1 MTARGKARRRLG
13 QAALFEH
20 WDSRVR
26 VVVVLAGTPDLRLL
40 IDQPQGRLGLTAPWG
55 PDSNPP
61 VNRMA
66 HVLAEKMVE
75 DGATYLMISV
85 DTDRGTLPDGYAM
98 LMTVADRIQDQGADP
113 LAALEE
119 ALTVW
124 SSILERRG
132 RMDSR
137 AEVGL
142 FGELLIMRGLL
153 SADPSAYA
161 AWRGGVGEEHD
172 FGFGEADIEVKTTS
186 GERRHHWINGLGQ
199 LLGTGDAPLWL
210 LSLQVTLGGDDQGC
224 SLPELIDEVREIV
237 DIPGRELVE
246 QNLAGAGWNEKQRD
260 LYVERRRLRS
270 KPLLFRVDDTFPRLT
285 SELLSKAAI
294 DTSRLRQVDYQID
307 LTDRPA
313 SPQAP
318 PAVIARVIEEVEAKA

>member
-1 MTARGKARRRLG
+1 MTAEGKAQRRLG
-13 QAALFEH
+13 QASLFEH
-20 WDSRVR
+20 WDSRVP
-26 VVVVLAGTPDLRLL
+26 VVVVLKGSPDLRLR
-40 IDQPQGRLGLTAPWG
+40 IDQPQGRLALTAPWA
-55 PDSNPP
+55 PDSAPP

-66 HVLAEKMVE
+66 HVRVEKTVE
-75 DGATYLMISV
+75 EGATQLMISV

-98 LMTVADRIQDQGADP
+98 LMTIADRIQDKGADP
-113 LAALEE
+113 LVALEE
-119 ALTVW
+119 SLTVW

-153 SADPSAYA
+153 SIDPGAYA

-172 FGFGEADIEVKTTS
+172 FGFGEADVEVKTTS
-186 GERRHHWINGLGQ
+186 GERRHHWVNGLGQ
-199 LLGTGDAPLWL
+199 LLGTGDIPLWL

-224 SLPELIDEVREIV
+224 SLPALIDEVREMV
-237 DIPGRELVE
+237 DDQGRELVE

-270 KPLLFRVDDTFPRLT
+270 KPLLLRVDDGFPRLT
-285 SELLSKAAI
+285 SKLLSEAAI
-294 DTSRLRQVDYQID
+294 DTALLRQVDYQID
-307 LTDRPA
+307 LTDQPA
-313 SPQAP
+313 SPQP
-318 PAVIARVIEEVEAKA
+318 PALVAHVIKEVEAKHE